1 MTPEIL
7 EVTFKGN
14 KREHYF
20 NPKDIKVKPGD
31 YVIVE
36 ADKGIDLGVVNKV
49 GRLVALA
56 EISGEPKK
64 LIRKA
69 GVEDI
74 KQLEENRKKEN
85 MAFIVGREKIKVHNL
100 NMKLVD
106 VEYQYD
112 QNKLT
117 FYFTSDKR
125 VDFRMLVK
133 DLAAKY
139 RTRIELRQIGVRDE
153 ARRLG
158 GLGVCGKTLC
168 CTSFMKEFEPIS
180 TQYAKEQNLPL
191 NPSKLTGVCG
201 RLKCCLL
208 YEKCFYEDC
217 TCKFPPVE
225 SSVLTKR
232 GKAVVEKVDIFKEQV
247 CIRYDQADESE
258 TLSLEEFHKVL
269 VNPRAENPG
278 NRKTAH

>member
-14 KREHYF
+14 KREHFF

-36 ADKGIDLGVVNKV
+36 ADKGIDLGMVNKI
-49 GRLVALA
+49 GRLVALSD
-56 EISGEPKK
+56 ITGEPKK
-64 LIRKA
+64 LVRKA
-69 GVEDI
+69 GVEDL
-74 KQLEENRKKEN
+74 KQLEENRKKESV
-85 MAFIVGREKIKVHNL
+85 AFLVGREKIKKHNL

-125 VDFRMLVK
+125 VDFRELVK
-133 DLAAKY
+133 DLASKY

-158 GLGVCGKTLC
+158 GLGICGKPLC
-168 CTSFMKEFEPIS
+168 CTAFMKDFEPIS

-191 NPSKLTGVCG
+191 NPTKLTGVCS

-208 YEKCFYEDC
+208 YEKCFYDESNGKYPIPE
-217 TCKFPPVE
+217 TVIQTQRGRAIVE
-225 SSVLTKR
+225 R
-232 GKAVVEKVDIFKEQV
+232 IDIFREQV
-247 CIRYDQADESE
+247 LLRYDDEDE
-258 TLSLEEFHKVL
+258 IEILNLDEFNKKCKYEKGPEAAKV
-269 VNPRAENPG
+269 V
-278 NRKTAH
+278 KH